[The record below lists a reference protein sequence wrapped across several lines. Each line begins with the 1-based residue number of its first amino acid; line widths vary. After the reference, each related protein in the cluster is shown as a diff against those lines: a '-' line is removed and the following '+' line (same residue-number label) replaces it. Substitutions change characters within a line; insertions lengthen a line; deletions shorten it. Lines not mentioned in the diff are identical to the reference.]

1 MTIHPDH
8 HVPITASSKASAPRI
23 GGPLIALAIAVM
35 LGVGIAAYGYN
46 PPRMTANVEPT
57 TTGQGQSA
65 PAP

>member
-35 LGVGIAAYGYN
+35 LGVGIAVTCPDRVVRLGC
-46 PPRMTANVEPT
+46 
-57 TTGQGQSA
+57 
-65 PAP
+65 